1 MRPHNIQGNADVIK
15 RIPGFYKK
23 LERSV
28 FTGGSD
34 FLCKTCAGC
43 HFVSQNFKRQ
53 VYISPSPLDLNL
65 KENGI
70 TPVHFPM
77 MCFKYSR
84 IFALEN

>member
-15 RIPGFYKK
+15 RVPGFYKK

-53 VYISPSPLDLNL
+53 VYIPLSR
-65 KENGI
+65 
-70 TPVHFPM
+70 
-77 MCFKYSR
+77 FKFEGKWNYPCTLSHDV
-84 IFALEN
+84 F